1 MRYILIH
8 SEPNRD
14 PVFVE
19 KFGYWARAAIINH
32 RLSLSEIELT
42 DKQKVA
48 LAKYSNPPAKIS
60 VTEIQADNDDI
71 ALFIS
76 NTVSGGGPMELFQV

>member
-8 SEPNRD
+8 SEPNHD
-14 PVFVE
+14 PIFVE
-19 KFGYWARAAIINH
+19 KFDCWARAAIINH

-42 DKQKVA
+42 DKQRLA
-48 LAKYSNPPAKIS
+48 LVKYSNPPAKIS
-60 VTEIQADNDDI
+60 ITEIQADNDDI
-71 ALFIS
+71 ARFIA

>member
-8 SEPNRD
+8 SEPNPD
-14 PVFVE
+14 SIFVE

-32 RLSLSEIELT
+32 RLNLSEIELT

-60 VTEIQADNDDI
+60 ITEIQADNDDVARFI
-71 ALFIS
+71 A